1 MSQRLKQKRLIHI
14 GMFALMGLLSC
25 LVLLQLVPYSRP
37 SEIIVEETGENHYTQ
52 VYLKEEDGLL
62 VPLSIESGELKDS
75 AERIQFM
82 SGILG
87 GKQPVAGFQA
97 FYEGVQILNEVS
109 VEEGIAT
116 LDLDAAFAQ
125 YQEQDEL
132 RLLEAIVWGAT
143 QFEDVD
149 GVILQMDGEPLTEMP
164 KGHTPLQM
172 PLTREIGINQF
183 EASTFALHDSAD
195 VLVYGTKKIE
205 GTAYL
210 IPRSRRVSQEATA
223 TLQDQVQAVISCLS
237 LSSTLDS
244 SMEENDAAFLGME
257 GDVLLLRVGAGIY
270 GSDRT
275 LKQDDANELVLSLCA
290 LDGVSGICLLQE
302 EDGVMSRDSDIFR
315 ADQLIYNIVSF

>member
-14 GMFALMGLLSC
+14 GMFALMGLLPAWCCCS
-25 LVLLQLVPYSRP
+25 LSIFPS

-52 VYLKEEDGLL
+52 VYLKEEGGLL

-97 FYEGVQILNEVS
+97 FYDGVQILNEVS
-109 VEEGIAT
+109 VEDGIAT

-183 EASTFALHDSAD
+183 EASTFALHDSAMCSYMGQRRSKA
-195 VLVYGTKKIE
+195 L
-205 GTAYL
+205 L
-210 IPRSRRVSQEATA
+210 I
-223 TLQDQVQAVISCLS
+223 
-237 LSSTLDS
+237 
-244 SMEENDAAFLGME
+244 
-257 GDVLLLRVGAGIY
+257 
-270 GSDRT
+270 
-275 LKQDDANELVLSLCA
+275 
-290 LDGVSGICLLQE
+290 
-302 EDGVMSRDSDIFR
+302 
-315 ADQLIYNIVSF
+315 